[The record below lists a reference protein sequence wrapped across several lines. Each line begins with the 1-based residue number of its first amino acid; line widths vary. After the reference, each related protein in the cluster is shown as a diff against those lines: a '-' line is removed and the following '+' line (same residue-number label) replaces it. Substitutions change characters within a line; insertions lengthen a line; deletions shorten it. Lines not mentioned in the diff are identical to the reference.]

1 MGMFKNAPPNL
12 PDPSVEYDRGT
23 MARILNTLR
32 LYFNNLNAV
41 QNLNVAT
48 LNINVDTLPTDADFA
63 TLRSG
68 DIYRDSGLG
77 NVIKIKL

>member
-1 MGMFKNAPPNL
+1 MGMFKNAPPSL
-12 PDPSVEYDRGT
+12 PDAQPEYDQSA
-23 MARILNTLR
+23 MARVLNILR

-48 LNINVDTLPTDADFA
+48 LNINVDTLPTDADLA
-63 TLRSG
+63 NLRSG